1 VGIFPYLC
9 KMNYFRLVNKEGKTV
24 GVGGVEKGSENEIS
38 IMNHLMDIGCT
49 IMKISKEEY
58 DEYDE
63 GDEFILSE
71 T

>member
-1 VGIFPYLC
+1 
-9 KMNYFRLVNKEGKTV
+9 
-24 GVGGVEKGSENEIS
+24 
-38 IMNHLMDIGCT
+38 MDIGCT